1 MTQCSAVLNM
11 TKIGIKIKHE
21 IYLIAVQ
28 YVHLQLQLIT
38 SLRLRQITECW
49 TQEFVAFSALLL
61 HLAFGAVETN
71 SLHHCRPIKCH
82 CGRKQEPGISTTG
95 DL

>member
-38 SLRLRQITECW
+38 SLRLRQITEC
-49 TQEFVAFSALLL
+49 
-61 HLAFGAVETN
+61 
-71 SLHHCRPIKCH
+71 
-82 CGRKQEPGISTTG
+82 
-95 DL
+95 